1 MNDNGGGAFPVLGF
15 RMYRD
20 KPLTVPWDFL
30 APHEAQAQRNH
41 SQTLKRLAERGGLC
55 PTEMLDILKG
65 QGWATSLR
73 VHGLT
78 PEMAWGQVERE
89 LTHWLAEKARREGG
103 KHE

>member
-41 SQTLKRLAERGGLC
+41 SQTLKRLAERGIDTL
-55 PTEMLDILKG
+55 
-65 QGWATSLR
+65 
-73 VHGLT
+73 
-78 PEMAWGQVERE
+78 
-89 LTHWLAEKARREGG
+89 ARREGPAG
-103 KHE
+103 RGEA